1 MINAGH
7 IQRMY
12 LWKQKTERG
21 QTFAPQLGRIVVQ
34 ESYICLK
41 ILFMIREIIIEALKK
56 RGIKQIELARHLDI
70 NRSSLN
76 AFLKG
81 NGKISLA
88 NVEKS
93 FLFLGI
99 EMVLKDRQLQN
110 VFAKR
115 YFQEFSQSGN
125 RLAFSLYLPMNVL
138 TL

>member
-1 MINAGH
+1 
-7 IQRMY
+7 
-12 LWKQKTERG
+12 
-21 QTFAPQLGRIVVQ
+21 
-34 ESYICLK
+34 
-41 ILFMIREIIIEALKK
+41 MIREVIIEALKK

-99 EMVLKDRQLQN
+99 EMVLKDR
-110 VFAKR
+110 
-115 YFQEFSQSGN
+115 
-125 RLAFSLYLPMNVL
+125 
-138 TL
+138 

>member
-1 MINAGH
+1 
-7 IQRMY
+7 
-12 LWKQKTERG
+12 
-21 QTFAPQLGRIVVQ
+21 
-34 ESYICLK
+34 
-41 ILFMIREIIIEALKK
+41 MIREIIIEDLKK

-99 EMVLKDRQLQN
+99 EMVLKDR
-110 VFAKR
+110 
-115 YFQEFSQSGN
+115 
-125 RLAFSLYLPMNVL
+125 
-138 TL
+138 

>member
-1 MINAGH
+1 M
-7 IQRMY
+7 
-12 LWKQKTERG
+12 
-21 QTFAPQLGRIVVQ
+21 GRIVVQ

-99 EMVLKDRQLQN
+99 EMVLKD
-110 VFAKR
+110 
-115 YFQEFSQSGN
+115 S
-125 RLAFSLYLPMNVL
+125 
-138 TL
+138 

>member
-1 MINAGH
+1 
-7 IQRMY
+7 
-12 LWKQKTERG
+12 
-21 QTFAPQLGRIVVQ
+21 
-34 ESYICLK
+34 
-41 ILFMIREIIIEALKK
+41 MIREIIIEALKK

-99 EMVLKDRQLQN
+99 VMEFKDR
-110 VFAKR
+110 
-115 YFQEFSQSGN
+115 
-125 RLAFSLYLPMNVL
+125 
-138 TL
+138 

>member
-1 MINAGH
+1 M
-7 IQRMY
+7 
-12 LWKQKTERG
+12 
-21 QTFAPQLGRIVVQ
+21 GRIVVQ

-41 ILFMIREIIIEALKK
+41 ILFMIREVIIEALKK

-99 EMVLKDRQLQN
+99 EMVLKD
-110 VFAKR
+110 K
-115 YFQEFSQSGN
+115 
-125 RLAFSLYLPMNVL
+125 
-138 TL
+138 

>member
-1 MINAGH
+1 
-7 IQRMY
+7 
-12 LWKQKTERG
+12 
-21 QTFAPQLGRIVVQ
+21 
-34 ESYICLK
+34 
-41 ILFMIREIIIEALKK
+41 MIREIIIEALKN

-99 EMVLKDRQLQN
+99 EMVLK
-110 VFAKR
+110 
-115 YFQEFSQSGN
+115 N
-125 RLAFSLYLPMNVL
+125 R
-138 TL
+138 

>member
-1 MINAGH
+1 
-7 IQRMY
+7 
-12 LWKQKTERG
+12 
-21 QTFAPQLGRIVVQ
+21 
-34 ESYICLK
+34 
-41 ILFMIREIIIEALKK
+41 MIREIIIEALKK

-99 EMVLKDRQLQN
+99 VMVLKDR
-110 VFAKR
+110 
-115 YFQEFSQSGN
+115 
-125 RLAFSLYLPMNVL
+125 
-138 TL
+138 

>member
-1 MINAGH
+1 M
-7 IQRMY
+7 
-12 LWKQKTERG
+12 
-21 QTFAPQLGRIVVQ
+21 GRIVVQ

-99 EMVLKDRQLQN
+99 EMVLKDR
-110 VFAKR
+110 
-115 YFQEFSQSGN
+115 
-125 RLAFSLYLPMNVL
+125 
-138 TL
+138 

>member
-1 MINAGH
+1 
-7 IQRMY
+7 
-12 LWKQKTERG
+12 
-21 QTFAPQLGRIVVQ
+21 
-34 ESYICLK
+34 
-41 ILFMIREIIIEALKK
+41 MIREILIEALKK

-99 EMVLKDRQLQN
+99 EMVLKDR
-110 VFAKR
+110 
-115 YFQEFSQSGN
+115 
-125 RLAFSLYLPMNVL
+125 
-138 TL
+138 

>member
-1 MINAGH
+1 
-7 IQRMY
+7 
-12 LWKQKTERG
+12 
-21 QTFAPQLGRIVVQ
+21 
-34 ESYICLK
+34 
-41 ILFMIREIIIEALKK
+41 MIREIIIEALKK

-99 EMVLKDRQLQN
+99 EMVLKDR
-110 VFAKR
+110 
-115 YFQEFSQSGN
+115 
-125 RLAFSLYLPMNVL
+125 
-138 TL
+138 